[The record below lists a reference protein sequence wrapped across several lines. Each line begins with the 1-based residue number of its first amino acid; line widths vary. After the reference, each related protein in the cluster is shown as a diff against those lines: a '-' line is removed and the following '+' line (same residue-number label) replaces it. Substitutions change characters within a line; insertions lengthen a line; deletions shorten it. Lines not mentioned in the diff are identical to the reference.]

1 MKKILFTFLF
11 VLLMG
16 QLMAEWTIVSTYD
29 IPGKASGL
37 ATDGTYLYYGIYG
50 SNGSN
55 VYKFDPSTGNASL
68 LFTNPS
74 IGDSYGMTFDGTNLW
89 IIDRESSSTSY
100 ALELS
105 LDGTILSQIDL
116 ADTYMSGIAS
126 KPDGFWVSTYYP
138 DPGVISEI
146 DFDGN
151 ILSQFAPPMDQTW
164 DLCLQDD
171 HMWIVDYNGNM
182 LFKTD
187 LTGNVIESHPCEN
200 QRPSGIVY
208 DGTYLWYVD
217 GPLGGNSTL
226 YKVDLS
232 GQGTPAMVIPVTS
245 HNYPNT
251 TVGESEQWDM
261 QIQSTGT
268 ADLVI
273 DDVSVPGNLPVVV
286 GTTLPLTIPSGQ
298 TAMIS
303 LFFEPQSHGHFEG
316 TVVVSGNDPV
326 LPQENISLSGYG
338 LESGPFITAD
348 LSQLAYGNIRTSAS
362 KRASVVIQNFGDSN
376 LALTDISL
384 DDDAFYLADNLN
396 LPLNMSP
403 LGMIT
408 IDCWFFPQSEGSYDG
423 LMAIENGDPNQNPLN
438 IALSGTA
445 FTSDFPIGE
454 QLWSMTLPDDYDT
467 SPKAM
472 HSIQD
477 ITGDGVSDLV
487 VCSEDDNVRVLNG
500 NASGTSQIIWEREIY
515 SGAVYQQ
522 DALQVMQD
530 VDGDGYQ
537 DIAVGTA
544 WGDRS
549 VVVLSGKTGMQI
561 WKHSTA
567 NYGGGGWV
575 YQVDATTDY
584 NGDDVP
590 DVLAAAGNNQD
601 NNGPKR
607 VYCLNGPD
615 GSVIWEAYLGGAG
628 FAVIAVD
635 DLNGDGIPDALAGAT
650 DGGETQGSVKAIDG
664 SNGSILWNYN
674 TSGTAVWALA
684 QLDDINS
691 DGVRDVLAGSF
702 NGNLYL
708 LNATNGQLIDQ
719 GYASNQ
725 IILRLLPIG
734 DMNADGFTDVAMA
747 YSGPSLI
754 VYNGL
759 NGDQLYNQPLPD
771 KAWNIERI
779 PDINGDL
786 LDDVVVG
793 TLYQSNYAGFYSGQD
808 GAELL
813 SAPFGEPIDAITV
826 LPDITGD
833 FSYEMV
839 AGGRNGKI
847 VCYSGGLDA
856 TVGFADHQVEANPLF
871 AAPNPFVSRTTI
883 SFNLSQTSNV
893 NISLFNPNGM
903 LVYQHELGK
912 MEAGDH
918 QVQFDAEE
926 AHFSLPAGM
935 YLLQLRSADQLSST
949 RLIVTD

>member
-1 MKKILFTFLF
+1 MKKILSTILL

-16 QLMAEWTIVSTYD
+16 QVMAEWTILNTYN

-37 ATDGTYLYYGIYG
+37 ATDGTFIYYGIYG
-50 SNGSN
+50 ANGSN
-55 VYKFDPSTGNASL
+55 VYKFDPSTGDASL
-68 LFTNPS
+68 LFTNAS

-89 IIDRESSSTSY
+89 IIDRENSSTSY

-151 ILSQFAPPMDQTW
+151 ILSQFVPPMDQTW

-171 HMWIVDYNGNM
+171 HMWIADYNGNM

-200 QRPSGIVY
+200 QRPSGVVF

-232 GQGTPAMVIPVTS
+232 GQGTPAMIIPVTT
-245 HNYPNT
+245 HNYSNT

-273 DDVSVPGNLPVVV
+273 DNVEVPANLPVVV
-286 GTTLPLTIPSGQ
+286 GTNLPLTIPSGQ
-298 TAMIS
+298 SAVIE
-303 LFFEPQSHGHFEG
+303 LIFEPQTHGHFEG
-316 TVVVSGNDPV
+316 NVVVSGNDPV
-326 LPQENISLSGYG
+326 LPQENIALSGYG
-338 LESGPFITAD
+338 LESGPYITAD
-348 LSQLAYGNIRTSAS
+348 ISQLSYGNIRTRAS
-362 KRASVVIQNFGDSN
+362 KRASVILKNYGDGN
-376 LALTDISL
+376 LSVNDVTLNNT
-384 DDDAFYLADNLN
+384 AFYLGENPN
-396 LPLNMSP
+396 LPINISP
-403 LGMIT
+403 LGQVK
-408 IDCWFFPQSEGSYDG
+408 IDCWFFPQSEGSFEG
-423 LMAIENGDPNQNPLN
+423 VLSIENGDPNQNPFE
-438 IALSGTA
+438 IALTGSA
-445 FTSDFPIGE
+445 YAAEFPIGQ
-454 QLWSMTLPDDYDT
+454 QLWSMTLPDNYDT

-477 ITGDGVSDLV
+477 VTGDGFADLV
-487 VCSEDDNVRVLNG
+487 VCSEDDYVRVLNG

-584 NGDDVP
+584 NGDNVP

-615 GSVIWEAYLGGAG
+615 GSVIWEAYLDGAG

-635 DLNGDGIPDALAGAT
+635 DLNGDDIPDALAGAT
-650 DGGETQGSVKAIDG
+650 NGSETQGSVKAING
-664 SNGSILWNYN
+664 SNGAVLWTYN

-691 DGVRDVLAGSF
+691 DGVRDVLGGSF

-708 LNATNGQLIDQ
+708 LNANNGQLLDQ

-734 DMNADGFTDVAMA
+734 DINSDGFTDVAMA
-747 YSGPSLI
+747 YSGTSLV

-759 NGDQLYNQPLPD
+759 TGDQLYNQPLPD

-779 PDINGDL
+779 PDLNGDL
-786 LDDVVVG
+786 VDDVVVG

-808 GAELL
+808 GAELF
-813 SAPFGEPIDAITV
+813 SAPYGEAIDAITI

-833 FSYEMV
+833 NSFEMV
-839 AGGRNGKI
+839 AGGRDGKI

-856 TVGFADHQVEANPLF
+856 PVGITESQNEQIRLS
-871 AAPNPFVSRTTI
+871 AAPNPFA
-883 SFNLSQTSNV
+883 SQTMIGYHLTQASEV
-893 NISLFNPNGM
+893 VISLINQNG
-903 LVYQHELGK
+903 LVVFQQDLGK
-912 MEAGDH
+912 REAGDH
-918 QVQFDAEE
+918 TYIFDAHD
-926 AHFSLPAGM
+926 AGTSLPAGM
-935 YLLQLRSADQLSST
+935 YLLQLKESDKST
-949 RLIVTD
+949 SVRLIVID